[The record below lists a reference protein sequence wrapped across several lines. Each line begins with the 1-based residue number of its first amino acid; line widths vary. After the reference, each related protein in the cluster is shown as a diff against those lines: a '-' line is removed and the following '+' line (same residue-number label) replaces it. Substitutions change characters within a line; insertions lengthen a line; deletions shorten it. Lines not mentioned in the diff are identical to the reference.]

1 MASTVPVARP
11 DHRPGRQGLA
21 SQPEHQQQPDWRSR
35 LQAWRARL
43 VARPGFRRLAQR
55 LPFISTYSRA
65 RENDLFALVSG
76 FVQSQI
82 LFTSLKSGLVDA
94 LADGPMTMAELAARM
109 GFPQDRLARLV
120 QAAQSVGLVVS
131 GRDGFVTL
139 GDHGAII
146 CSDEGLRAMINH
158 HALLYRDLNDPIVL
172 FDGTHTDTEM
182 RRLWSYAGSGRESA
196 VEPGDAAAYS
206 ALMAASQS
214 MLSDEILDAYDFGK
228 HTSLIDI
235 GGGEGA
241 FLAAVARRYPDL
253 RLSLFDLPPVAA
265 RAREKV
271 ASQPL
276 GQCPRCHGGSFLDDD
291 LPRGHDC
298 VSLVRVLFDHE
309 DAVVLRLLRNVR
321 AAMEPGQTLVIA
333 EPMAGNGSRGQRYA
347 TAYFGV
353 YVMAMG
359 SGRCRTPEQIGTLA
373 TQAGFSRFGVQ
384 ACRSPLMATV
394 VVAFP

>member
-1 MASTVPVARP
+1 MVSTVPANRPVSRP
-11 DHRPGRQGLA
+11 DLVSQAEHPLRPG
-21 SQPEHQQQPDWRSR
+21 WRSR
-35 LQAWRARL
+35 LKAWRSGL

-55 LPFISTYSRA
+55 LPFTSTYSRA
-65 RENDLFALVSG
+65 RENDLFALVTG

-82 LFTSLKSGLVDA
+82 LFTSLKSGLLDG
-94 LADGPMTMAELAARM
+94 LADGPVTMAELASRT

-120 QAAQSVGLVVS
+120 QAAQSVGLVTA
-131 GRDGFVTL
+131 GTDGFVTL
-139 GDHGAII
+139 DDHGAIV

-158 HALLYRDLNDPIVL
+158 HALLYRDLNDPVAL
-172 FDGTHTDTEM
+172 FDGSHTDTEM
-182 RRLWSYAGSGRESA
+182 RRLWSYAGSGREAA
-196 VEPGDAAAYS
+196 VKPGDAAAYS

-241 FLAAVARRYPDL
+241 FLAAVAKRYPGL
-253 RLSLFDLPPVAA
+253 RMSLFDLPPVAE
-265 RAREKV
+265 RARDRF
-271 ASQPL
+271 ADHPL
-276 GQCPRCHGGSFLDDD
+276 GQCPRCYGGSFLDDA

-298 VSLVRVLFDHE
+298 VALVRVLFDHE

-321 AAMEPGQTLVIA
+321 AAMEPGQMLVIA
-333 EPMAGNGSRGQRYA
+333 EPMAGNHSRGQRYA

-359 SGRCRTPEQIGTLA
+359 PGRCRTPEEIGALA
-373 TQAGFSRFGVQ
+373 RKAGFSRFDVK
-384 ACRSPLMATV
+384 ACRSPLMATI

>member
-1 MASTVPVARP
+1 MVSTVPATRP
-11 DHRPGRQGLA
+11 DRQDLA
-21 SQPEHQQQPDWRSR
+21 SEPQQQLRPDWRSR

-55 LPFISTYSRA
+55 LPVASSYARA
-65 RENDLFALVSG
+65 RENELFALVTG

-82 LFTSLKSGLVDA
+82 LFTSLKTGLIDA
-94 LADGPMTMAELAARM
+94 VADGPVTMAELSTRT
-109 GFPQDRLARLV
+109 GFPQDRLRRLV
-120 QAAQSVGLVVS
+120 QAAQSVGLVAA
-131 GRDGFVTL
+131 GEDGFVTL
-139 GDHGAII
+139 GDHGAVIG
-146 CSDEGLRAMINH
+146 SDEGLRAMIKH
-158 HALLYRDLNDPIVL
+158 HGLLYRDLSDPVAL
-172 FDGTHTDTEM
+172 FDGSYTDTEM
-182 RRLWSYAGSGRESA
+182 RRLWSYAGSGRETA
-196 VEPGDAAAYS
+196 VEPGEAAAYS

-228 HTSLIDI
+228 HASLIDI

-241 FLAAVARRYPDL
+241 FLAAVAKRYPGL
-253 RLSLFDLPPVAA
+253 RLSLFDLPPVAS

-271 ASQPL
+271 SSQPL
-276 GQCPRCHGGSFLDDD
+276 GQCPRCYGGSFLDDE

-298 VSLVRVLFDHE
+298 VTLVRVLFDHE

-333 EPMAGNGSRGQRYA
+333 EPMAGKRSRGQRYA

-359 SGRCRTPEQIGTLA
+359 SGRCRTPEEIGALVR
-373 TQAGFSRFGVQ
+373 QAGFSRFDIQ
-384 ACRSPLMATV
+384 MCRSPLMATM

>member
-1 MASTVPVARP
+1 MASTVPVAR
-11 DHRPGRQGLA
+11 HGRHGLA
-21 SQPEHQQQPDWRSR
+21 PQPEHQPRPDWRSR

-55 LPFISTYSRA
+55 LPLSSSYARA

-82 LFTSLKSGLVDA
+82 LFTSLKTGLIDA
-94 LADGPMTMAELAARM
+94 LADGPVTMAELASRT
-109 GFPQDRLARLV
+109 GFPQDRLDRLV
-120 QAAQSVGLVVS
+120 QAAQSVGLVAT
-131 GRDGFVTL
+131 GQDGFVTL

-158 HALLYRDLNDPIVL
+158 HALLYRDLNDPVAL
-172 FDGTHTDTEM
+172 FDGSYTDTEM

-196 VEPGDAAAYS
+196 VEPEDAAAYS

-214 MLSDEILDAYDFGK
+214 MLSDEILDAYDFGR

-241 FLAAVARRYPDL
+241 FLTAVAKRYSGL
-253 RLSLFDLPPVAA
+253 RMSLFDLPPVAK
-265 RAREKV
+265 RARDRF
-271 ASQPL
+271 AAHPL
-276 GQCPRCHGGSFLDDD
+276 GQCPRCYGGSFLDDT

-333 EPMAGNGSRGQRYA
+333 EPMAGNDSRGQRYA

-359 SGRCRTPEQIGTLA
+359 SGRCRTPDEIGALA
-373 TQAGFSRFGVQ
+373 KQAGFSRFDIRP
-384 ACRSPLMATV
+384 CRSPLMATIV
-394 VVAFP
+394 VVFP